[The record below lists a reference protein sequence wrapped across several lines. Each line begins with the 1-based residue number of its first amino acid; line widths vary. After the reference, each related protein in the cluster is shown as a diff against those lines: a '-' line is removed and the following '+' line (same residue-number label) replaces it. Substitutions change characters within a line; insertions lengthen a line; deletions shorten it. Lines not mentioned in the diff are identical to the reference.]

1 VQIIRVLKVYDIF
14 YVVLNIEIPTVVS
27 NKYLSIRRSTFALT
41 FGTTQLIEC
50 YTMHHNS
57 LHVTFLNCP
66 TGPSGNSPRF
76 FAQFSAMVPQD
87 RRPTPPLRSRRTHA
101 SENRDYDRMEWYFLK
116 NQLVLEHATNYLSHF
131 NFF

>member
-1 VQIIRVLKVYDIF
+1 MIF
-14 YVVLNIEIPTVVS
+14 FYAVLNIGIPIIVS
-27 NKYLSIRRSTFALT
+27 NKYLSIQRSTFALT

-87 RRPTPPLRSRRTHA
+87 RRPTPPLRSEGLMRVKTA
-101 SENRDYDRMEWYFLK
+101 ITIEWNDIF
-116 NQLVLEHATNYLSHF
+116 
-131 NFF
+131 